1 MALGAFEG
9 WPEDRGL
16 FRELGTGARIE
27 VVAVGAKSPS
37 SALGTFWSLVESG
50 MQGLQAWLVSPSS
63 PSSKSKRI
71 DLLPLHLDCPVALWV
86 LTVGMKL

>member
-37 SALGTFWSLVESG
+37 SALGTFWSLAESG
-50 MQGLQAWLVSPSS
+50 MHAGLPGLACVLLISFLQVQAN
-63 PSSKSKRI
+63 
-71 DLLPLHLDCPVALWV
+71 
-86 LTVGMKL
+86 

>member
-37 SALGTFWSLVESG
+37 SALGTF
-50 MQGLQAWLVSPSS
+50 
-63 PSSKSKRI
+63 
-71 DLLPLHLDCPVALWV
+71 
-86 LTVGMKL
+86 

>member
-37 SALGTFWSLVESG
+37 SALGTFWSLAESG
-50 MQGLQAWLVSPSS
+50 MQGL
-63 PSSKSKRI
+63 
-71 DLLPLHLDCPVALWV
+71 
-86 LTVGMKL
+86 